1 MKINLFHLMLLIII
15 LSIAGITGVV
25 YVFVASN
32 AYFSPLAPQQLGD
45 GWVSANT
52 YVSDEIIIATAW
64 TNLNTVQFSG
74 SGIIPVLNI
83 RIDPLGVSRDGILE
97 VRVNGIFLGMVRI
110 NDTGVPVDFVIT
122 SCCSYP
128 LIVGGEEN
136 AIEMKSRGFIG
147 VFRYTMTIPG
157 V

>member
-1 MKINLFHLMLLIII
+1 MKINLFHLMLLIAI
-15 LSIAGITGVV
+15 LSVGGITSAV
-25 YVFVASN
+25 YVFVSSN

-52 YVSDEIIIATAW
+52 YVSEEIRIASSW
-64 TNLNTVQFSG
+64 VNLNKIQFSG

-97 VRVNGIFLGMVRI
+97 VRINGIYLGMVRV

-136 AIEMKSRGFIG
+136 SIEVKSRGFQG
-147 VFRYTMTIPG
+147 VFRYTITIPG
-157 V
+157 A